1 MATDEVYD
9 ELSAPL
15 AAVPEEVHQD
25 ADEVAEPVE
34 EVDYSGYS
42 KGDFARLLKELSQDA
57 DIRHADQVSRQART
71 HLDELREQE
80 RGLALQR
87 FIAGGGKE
95 EDFILRADDND
106 LVIDGAYKLIREKKN
121 RYNREQDEQRNQN
134 LNKKEALLAK
144 IREVVEREDA
154 ASGFQ
159 EFKKLQ
165 EEWRATGPV
174 PAAQIKPMWASYH
187 ALVDRFYDHRK
198 IHFELIE
205 LDRRKNLDAKIEL
218 CIRAEKAAALDS
230 LNTALR
236 EVNELHNEWR
246 HIGPV
251 PREEKEAV
259 WARFK
264 AASDQVYDRRD
275 AHVKERSVK
284 HKENLVLKMQVI
296 EKAEPFAAFQSES
309 MKEWNART
317 QELTAIKA
325 EWEAIGPVDRKQT
338 KEINKRFWT
347 AFKSFFQ
354 HKGQFFKKLDAEREG
369 NLAQKRDLVDQANA
383 LKDNED
389 WNGTAEKVKALQ
401 RQWKEIGP
409 VPEKMRNK
417 IFDEFRVAC
426 DHFFNRLRDSS
437 QQAERELDEHL
448 KQKTV
453 VLAEMELLSGAEAM
467 EAFRASSE
475 KFNAIGHV
483 PRKSVGAIREQYD
496 KAVTRF
502 TSTLPEEGG
511 LRDKFALELSL
522 AGMKG
527 DPDAGRRLQQQE
539 QQLRRKIQQAENDLA
554 VLKNNLEFF
563 ARSKN
568 AAQLRTD
575 VQVKIDAASAEV
587 ASLKAKLK
595 LVRAA
600 F

>member
-1 MATDEVYD
+1 
-9 ELSAPL
+9 
-15 AAVPEEVHQD
+15 
-25 ADEVAEPVE
+25 ADEVAESVE
-34 EVDYSGYS
+34 EIDYSGYS
-42 KGDFARLLKELSQDA
+42 KGDFANLLKELSQES
-57 DIRHADQVSRQART
+57 DIRRADQVSRQART
-71 HLDELREQE
+71 HIDELREQE
-80 RGLALQR
+80 RTVALQR
-87 FIAGGGKE
+87 FLAEGGKE
-95 EDFILRADDND
+95 EEFSLRGDDND

-134 LNKKEALLAK
+134 LHKKEALLAR

-154 ASGFQ
+154 ISGFQ

-165 EEWRATGPV
+165 DEWRAIGPV

-218 CIRAEKAAALDS
+218 CVRAEKAAALDS

-251 PREEKEAV
+251 PRDEKEPV

-264 AASDQVYDRRD
+264 AASDKVYDRRD

-284 HKENLVLKMQVI
+284 HKENLALKLQVI
-296 EKAEPFAAFQSES
+296 EKIEPFAAFQSQS

-317 QELTAIKA
+317 QQLTALKA
-325 EWEAIGPVDRKQT
+325 EWEGIGPVDRKQT
-338 KEINKRFWT
+338 KEVNKKFWA
-347 AFKSFFQ
+347 AFKTFFQ

-369 NLAQKRDLVDQANA
+369 NLAQKRALVDQAVA

-389 WNGTAEKVKALQ
+389 WTGTADKIKELQ

-417 IFDEFRVAC
+417 IFDEFRAAC

-448 KQKTV
+448 KQKEA
-453 VLAEMELLSGAEAM
+453 VLAEMAGLAGADAM
-467 EAFRASSE
+467 EAFRGCSE

-483 PRKSVGAIREQYD
+483 PRKSVGSIREQYD
-496 KAVTRF
+496 KAIARF
-502 TSTLPEEGG
+502 TATLPEEGG

-522 AGMKG
+522 SGMKG
-527 DPDAGRRLQQQE
+527 DPDAGRGLQQQE
-539 QQLRRKIQQAENDLA
+539 QQIRRRLQQAENDLA

-568 AAQLRTD
+568 ATQVRAD
-575 VQVKIDAASAEV
+575 FQVKIDAATAEV